1 MKEDTERRG
10 EGKGRV
16 GGKERNVTNI
26 SDVEKKLQ
34 DERGDDEQPEKVWL
48 YLLIKPSFAF
58 VLLGIVFR
66 MSELQEKTFPFPAG
80 LSGSSSSTG
89 SKAQL
94 CGSVRT
100 GEQRSA

>member
-1 MKEDTERRG
+1 MREERGREGG
-10 EGKGRV
+10 ECHQHFGYR
-16 GGKERNVTNI
+16 
-26 SDVEKKLQ
+26 KKLR
-34 DERGDDEQPEKVWL
+34 DERGDDEQPEKVMP

-58 VLLGIVFR
+58 VLLGMVFR
-66 MSELQEKTFPFPAG
+66 MSELQQKTFPFPAG
-80 LSGSSSSTG
+80 LSGSSSSSSTG